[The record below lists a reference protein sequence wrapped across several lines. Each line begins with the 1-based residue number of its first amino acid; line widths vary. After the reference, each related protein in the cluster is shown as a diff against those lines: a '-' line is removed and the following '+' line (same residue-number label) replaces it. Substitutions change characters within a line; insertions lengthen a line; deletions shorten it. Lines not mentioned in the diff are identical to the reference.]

1 MTMAGNLL
9 SNLTGRTP
17 SGVLESR
24 TWFTATYVLE
34 DGQRV
39 YLRKNGSFGMFCA
52 DCLFEERPEGID
64 EPAVIAEVEVI
75 VRSTSS
81 G

>member
-1 MTMAGNLL
+1 MAGSLL

-17 SGVLESR
+17 AEILEKR
-24 TWFTATYVLE
+24 TWFTATYVLG
-34 DGQRV
+34 DGQRM
-39 YLRKNGSFGMFCA
+39 YLRRNGSFGMFCA

-64 EPAVIAEVEVI
+64 EPAVIAEVEII